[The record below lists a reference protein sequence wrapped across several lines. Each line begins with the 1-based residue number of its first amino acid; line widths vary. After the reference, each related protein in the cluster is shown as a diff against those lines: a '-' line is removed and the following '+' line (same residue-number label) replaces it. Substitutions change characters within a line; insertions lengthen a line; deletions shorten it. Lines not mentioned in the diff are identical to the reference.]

1 LYLCEFTGA
10 GWLTRRLL
18 RKTQMKETTCRKVI
32 RGFVKEKCM
41 YVLSWIIIG
50 LVAGW
55 SAGKILKGNT
65 YGPFMDIAMGICGA
79 VAGGMLMRSAGFAG
93 YGGTIIT
100 TVVALIGAVLLTLL
114 AGFVSGRR
122 MYARQL

>member
-1 LYLCEFTGA
+1 
-10 GWLTRRLL
+10 
-18 RKTQMKETTCRKVI
+18 
-32 RGFVKEKCM
+32 M
-41 YVLSWIIIG
+41 YFLSWIIVG

-55 SAGKILKGNT
+55 SAGKILKGQA

-79 VAGGMLMRSAGFAG
+79 VVGGMLMRSAGFGG

-100 TVVALIGAVLLTLL
+100 TLVAVIGAVLLTLL
-114 AGFVSGRR
+114 AGLVNGSR

>member
-1 LYLCEFTGA
+1 
-10 GWLTRRLL
+10 
-18 RKTQMKETTCRKVI
+18 
-32 RGFVKEKCM
+32 M
-41 YVLSWIIIG
+41 YFLSWIIIG

-114 AGFVSGRR
+114 SGFVNGRR